1 MQVGWEKS
9 ENANRVL
16 VYLAPNSILFLLKY
30 EKHDIDYVLRLPVLF
45 IRITMKY
52 EKIYLNSLVLSRF
65 CRLSEQLLKLTPS
78 SGIAKIL
85 ANKDQ
90 LHLYQL
96 HLMLL

>member
-45 IRITMKY
+45 IRITKY
-52 EKIYLNSLVLSRF
+52 EKISLNSLVLSRF
-65 CRLSEQLLKLTPS
+65 CRLGEQLLKLMPS

-85 ANKDQ
+85 TNKDQ
-90 LHLYQL
+90 LH
-96 HLMLL
+96 

>member
-45 IRITMKY
+45 VRITMKTY
-52 EKIYLNSLVLSRF
+52 I
-65 CRLSEQLLKLTPS
+65 
-78 SGIAKIL
+78 
-85 ANKDQ
+85 
-90 LHLYQL
+90 
-96 HLMLL
+96 